1 MQVFKSFFM
10 IAKKRL
16 RSACIYFAIYTVII
30 LMFCFSAG
38 DTIDANFQSS
48 ALSVYIEDHDHTD
61 ASLALCSYLD
71 SLHEVTTEA
80 LSREEVADRM
90 YYRTLNY
97 ALIIPQGFEEKL
109 LAQDAEGFLD
119 NIMIPGSSNGTFVN
133 LQVTQYVR
141 SLQSYLAGGCP
152 LSSAIEA
159 TDHCLAEIPDVKTVS
174 FGNEKSVTNN
184 QVFYFY
190 QYLPYI
196 FILILFAGMAP
207 LLITINKPDMRRRTL
222 CSCLPAAARSLQ
234 LAAACAV
241 YALLIWLLFMLL
253 GFIIFRQDFLTR
265 YSMLAMG
272 NSFVFLLFSVALTLF
287 VSLFSPDEN
296 VLNMI
301 SNIIGLGMSFLCGV
315 FVPQSIL
322 SDAVLAVGKF
332 LPAYWYI
339 RINDMLALPEQSFD
353 ISVYL
358 QGLGIQLL
366 FAAAAFTLLMAFSR
380 TQKACR

>member
-30 LMFCFSAG
+30 LMFCFSAE
-38 DTIDANFQSS
+38 DSFDANFQSS
-48 ALSVYIEDHDHTD
+48 ALSVYIEDHDQTD
-61 ASLALCSYLD
+61 ASLALCSYLK
-71 SLHEVTTEA
+71 SLHEVTTET
-80 LSREEVADRM
+80 LSREEVADRV

-119 NIMIPGSSNGTFVN
+119 NITIPGSSNGTFVN

-141 SLQSYLAGGCP
+141 SLQSYLAGGCT

-159 TDHCLAEIPDVKTVS
+159 TDHCLAEIPDVKAVS
-174 FGNEKSVTNN
+174 FGSEKSVTNN

-265 YSMLAMG
+265 YSALAMG
-272 NSFVFLLFSVALTLF
+272 NSFVFLLFSVTITLF

-301 SNIIGLGMSFLCGV
+301 SNIIGLGMSFLCGI
-315 FVPQSIL
+315 FVPQNIL

-339 RINDMLALPEQSFD
+339 RINDMLALPGQSFD
-353 ISVYL
+353 MSAYL